1 MIQPGKP
8 LRTLITPAI
17 MTAMLG
23 YGILLALFFNL
34 PLTGLDYPSGTPAF
48 LLLDLLA
55 NLREGIERP
64 QLVLKIMALSCLL
77 IGSVVCLGCYLNKE
91 RMNLLRLIFAGV
103 AFAGTC
109 CCGLGRE
116 AYWLFIVAGICFAL
130 CAYGWKACRP
140 AGESTPHLFRHA
152 FPVMM
157 RHPEC
162 LLLSTGLL
170 LLVLTQTIGQVF
182 AEEGDIGLYVAYP
195 FLLLGRLMFLYALW
209 ASGKK
214 YKSYR
219 LTFMLAGL
227 SSLISIL
234 DILGTRYLG
243 IHCLAQW
250 PRLSLHSVYLACDVT
265 ALAFMWSKTLR
276 KAGRVAIALIAT
288 YVVIAYLLGFILFR
302 ATLGLQL
309 PILVYCNLIVIL
321 GWMLFITD
329 LYRRPPAQN
338 ARISLNRRIRKPKP
352 DPE

>member
-1 MIQPGKP
+1 MK
-8 LRTLITPAI
+8 TLITPAI
-17 MTAMLG
+17 VTAMLG

-48 LLLDLLA
+48 RLLEQLT

-64 QLVLKIMALSCLL
+64 QLVLKILSLSCILT
-77 IGSVVCLGCYLNKE
+77 GSVVCLGCYLNKK
-91 RMNLLRLIFAGV
+91 RMNLLRLVFAGV

-130 CAYGWKACRP
+130 CAYSWKARRP
-140 AGESTPHLFRHA
+140 AWKNTTNLFRHA

-162 LLLSTGLL
+162 LLLTTGLL

-182 AEEGDIGLYVAYP
+182 AEESDIKQYVVYP
-195 FLLLGRLMFLYALW
+195 FLVLGRLMFLFALW

-214 YKSYR
+214 YTRYR
-219 LTFMLAGL
+219 ITFMLAGL

-234 DILGTRYLG
+234 DILGSQYL
-243 IHCLAQW
+243 CVDFLTQW
-250 PRLSLHSVYLACDVT
+250 PHLALDPVYLACDLT
-265 ALAFMWSKTLR
+265 ALAFMWFKTQRRPGKL
-276 KAGRVAIALIAT
+276 AVVLIAT
-288 YVVIAYLLGFILFR
+288 YVVIAYLLGFISFR

-329 LYRRPPAQN
+329 LYRTP
-338 ARISLNRRIRKPKP
+338 SRRTAGSGGKHQDQKP
-352 DPE
+352 ESHAE